1 MIGIE
6 EMPSTMQIT
15 IDMPEGAFSALRLDP
30 DKFVKEMRTAAA
42 MKWYE
47 NGLISQSKAAEV
59 AAMSRQE
66 FLDAMGRFG
75 VSPFQVTDKELE
87 EECMRG

>member
-1 MIGIE
+1 
-6 EMPSTMQIT
+6 MQIM
-15 IDMPEGAFSALRLDP
+15 IDVPESAFSALRLEP
-30 DKFVKEMRTAAA
+30 DRFVKEMRIAAA

-66 FLDAMGRFG
+66 FLDAMARFG
-75 VSPFQVTDKELE
+75 VSPFQVSDEELG
-87 EECMRG
+87 EECLRA